1 MSPRTFLSI
10 LFFALV
16 ALVATA
22 CGTSD
27 SPVAPETFEAGY
39 LSARGGNA
47 GGGSTGGA
55 TSTAE
60 QFDTLYALKWA
71 ARVKQDVSASAEIGN
86 AGGEIKIPEL
96 GFKITFPQ
104 GAVSRKTTIT
114 ATVMAGTEVAY
125 RFEPHGIT
133 FKEPVKIMQ
142 DLRLTTADDAV
153 LAGLKRGYWVDP
165 WASTLLESNT
175 GKVQV
180 KEVQDA
186 EVETMSATGR
196 HAKFYVTHFSGYL
209 LASGRTS
216 RDGN

>member
-27 SPVAPETFEAGY
+27 SPVAPEAFEAGY
-39 LSARGGNA
+39 ANIGGQA
-47 GGGSTGGA
+47 P
-55 TSTAE
+55 AE
-60 QFDTLYALKWA
+60 DFDTLYALKWVT
-71 ARVKQDVSASAEIGN
+71 RVKEDVSASAVIN
-86 AGGEIKIPEL
+86 QAGGEIKIPEY

-104 GAVSRKTTIT
+104 GAISKKTTIT
-114 ATVMAGTEVAY
+114 ATVIAGTEVAY

-133 FKEPVKIMQ
+133 FKAPVRIQQ
-142 DLRLTTADDAV
+142 DLRLTTAFADEAV

-180 KEVQDA
+180 KEVQA
-186 EVETMSATGR
+186 ATVESMSVNGR
-196 HAKFYVTHFSGYL
+196 WAKFDVGHFSGYL
-209 LASGRTS
+209 LASGRAS
-216 RDGN
+216 RSDY

>member
-39 LSARGGNA
+39 ANIGGQA
-47 GGGSTGGA
+47 P
-55 TSTAE
+55 AE
-60 QFDTLYALKWA
+60 EFDTLYALKWA
-71 ARVKQDVSASAEIGN
+71 TRVKTEVSASAVINN
-86 AGGEIKIPEL
+86 AGGEIKIPEY

-104 GAVSRKTTIT
+104 GAIQKKTTIT
-114 ATVMAGTEVAY
+114 ATIIPGTEVAY
-125 RFEPHGIT
+125 RFEPHGIV
-133 FKEPVKIMQ
+133 FKQPVKIMQ
-142 DLRLTTADDAV
+142 DLRFTTAFTDNEV

-180 KEVQDA
+180 KEVAPA
-186 EVETMSATGR
+186 EVDEGLQVSGR
-196 HAKFYVTHFSGYL
+196 WAKFYVHHFSGYL
-209 LASGRTS
+209 LASGRAS
-216 RDGN
+216 RSGE